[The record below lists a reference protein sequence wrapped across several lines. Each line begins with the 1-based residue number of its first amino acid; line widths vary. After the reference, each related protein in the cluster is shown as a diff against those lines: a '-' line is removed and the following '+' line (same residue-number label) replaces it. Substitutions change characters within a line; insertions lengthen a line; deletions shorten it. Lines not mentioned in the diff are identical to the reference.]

1 MADCIIMDRST
12 VAGMKDNHLVPCLE
26 ASEFLDIVFQL
37 AFV

>member
-1 MADCIIMDRST
+1 MADCIITDRRT
-12 VAGMKDNHLVPCLE
+12 VAGKKDNHLVPCLE